1 MDICLARDR
10 LLKLAL
16 EMEQNI
22 GASVM
27 QRDSL
32 LIEAVLKNAEIDIPE
47 DAVFTGSLAHL
58 DVMKE
63 IVEARA
69 DALGEVLHQRDA
81 LKPHFAAQEIRA
93 YTGVY
98 DFGHTPPDWE
108 NVYRLGLPGLLE
120 RLKKAQTDA
129 AEAEEKEY
137 CAAGIRVW
145 SAALEYVER
154 MAKKAHVLGK
164 IDMASGLLAL
174 SQRPPESLF
183 EAMQLCFLYYDL
195 QQNVERSLVRT
206 LGRLDRLLYPYWK
219 RDLEKGT
226 LTEASA
232 DALIDAFLR
241 AWDERR
247 ITANAPFT
255 VGGSFGETGACVN
268 ALSYRLLARHVALG
282 LPNVKVHILYTENTP
297 RDFLKIAF
305 CGIREGSNSIVFL
318 NDQRVIR
325 SLSALGMARED
336 ACRYDVVGCYEP
348 SAKGEV
354 PCSCNGRVNLA
365 RAVER
370 AMADCL
376 EKQEEELSFDL
387 LLERFYRHVADFCYG
402 SMALVDAWEEKLS
415 LLHSSPFFSATFD
428 HCIEKRSDVYAGNGA
443 KYHNSSINLVGLAT
457 AVDSLLA
464 IRKAVLEDRIFT
476 LAEFSLILQSNWQ
489 GNEALRQR
497 ILKKYPKYGAG
508 DPDADRIAQETVRRA
523 AECVNR
529 KPNRKGGIYR
539 LGAFSIDWRI
549 GFGRRMG
556 ASADGRLA
564 GEPLSKNL
572 CASTGASR
580 DGVTAEILSVAS
592 LDGNAMP
599 NGSVLDLVLHSS
611 SVKGEVGLEALEATL
626 RAYVGQGGMAIQYS
640 VLNAEELREA
650 QLRPEAYQNLQVR
663 VCGWNARFVSLSA
676 VEQNEFILRSEH

>member
-1 MDICLARDR
+1 MNFEWERER
-10 LLKLAL
+10 LLQLAT
-16 EMEQNI
+16 EADAATC
-22 GASVM
+22 GSVISK
-27 QRDSL
+27 DAA
-32 LIEAVLKNAEIDIPE
+32 LIETVLKNAAVDIPE
-47 DAVFTGSLAHL
+47 GAIFGGGFLHL
-58 DVMKE
+58 SVMKE
-63 IVEARA
+63 IVGGRIEILEKELR
-69 DALGEVLHQRDA
+69 QRED

-98 DFGHTPPDWE
+98 DFGHTAPDWE
-108 NVYRLGLPGLLE
+108 TVYRLGLPGLLE
-120 RLKKAQTDA
+120 RLKKAQADA
-129 AEAEEKEY
+129 VTEEEKEY
-137 CAAGIRVW
+137 CASGVRVW

-154 MAKKAHVLGK
+154 MAKNADVCGK
-164 IDMASGLLAL
+164 KEMAEGLFAL
-174 SQRPPESLF
+174 TKRPPESLF

-195 QQNVERSLVRT
+195 QQNVERSFVRT

-219 RDLEKGT
+219 RDLEKGV

-255 VGGSFGETGACVN
+255 IGGAFGETGACVN
-268 ALSYRLLARHVALG
+268 ALSYRLLALHVALG

-325 SLSALGMARED
+325 SLSALGISHED

-365 RAVER
+365 RCVE
-370 AMADCL
+370 AAISDCL
-376 EKQEEELSFDL
+376 KKGTEPLFFDVF
-387 LLERFYRHVADFCYG
+387 LEAFYRRVEDFCLG

-415 LLHSSPFFSATFD
+415 MLHSAPFFSAVLD
-428 HCIEKRSDVYAGNGA
+428 DCVQKRSDVYAGNGA

-464 IRKAVLEDRIFT
+464 IRRAVFEDRIFT
-476 LAEFSLILQSNWQ
+476 LAEFSLILQNNWQ

-497 ILKKYPKYGAG
+497 ILKKYPKYGTG

-549 GFGRRMG
+549 GFGKRMG

-592 LDGNAMP
+592 LDGDAMP

-650 QLRPEAYQNLQVR
+650 QLHPEAYPNLQVR